1 MQRYFCQLTCLYV
14 FNIESLNIKTRGR
27 LQITLFLTDAC
38 SQPIAGIER
47 AMGRMAVEGLFPETH
62 VLLRNVER
70 LGMIT

>member
-38 SQPIAGIER
+38 SQPIADIGQ
-47 AMGRMAVEGLFPETH
+47 AKQDDNQKQT
-62 VLLRNVER
+62 RNHDDPPGFR
-70 LGMIT
+70 HQCFIRQ